1 MSLFLCFLLM
11 HFMDATDLIEMH
23 LFVGIS
29 TKGASLGL
37 VQWVQYAI
45 TPMILKEDN
54 VTPEVFEESRID
66 A

>member
-29 TKGASLGL
+29 TKGALFGL
-37 VQWVQYAI
+37 VQLVQYAI
-45 TPMILKEDN
+45 TPMIFEDDN
-54 VTPEVFEESRID
+54 ITPEVFEESRID
-66 A
+66 T

>member
-1 MSLFLCFLLM
+1 M

-29 TKGASLGL
+29 TKRAPLGM

-45 TPMILKEDN
+45 TPMIFEIDN
-54 VTPEVFEESRID
+54 TVNFYYETTTKML
-66 A
+66 

>member
-1 MSLFLCFLLM
+1 M

-29 TKGASLGL
+29 TKRASFRIGAMG
-37 VQWVQYAI
+37 AI
-45 TPMILKEDN
+45 SNYTHDIGGRQCHIMPK
-54 VTPEVFEESRID
+54 VFEENHID

>member
-37 VQWVQYAI
+37 VQWVHYAI
-45 TPMILKEDN
+45 APINSLLTRSLN
-54 VTPEVFEESRID
+54 SF
-66 A
+66 

>member
-1 MSLFLCFLLM
+1 M

-45 TPMILKEDN
+45 TPMILEEN
-54 VTPEVFEESRID
+54 NTIPEIFEENHID
-66 A
+66 T